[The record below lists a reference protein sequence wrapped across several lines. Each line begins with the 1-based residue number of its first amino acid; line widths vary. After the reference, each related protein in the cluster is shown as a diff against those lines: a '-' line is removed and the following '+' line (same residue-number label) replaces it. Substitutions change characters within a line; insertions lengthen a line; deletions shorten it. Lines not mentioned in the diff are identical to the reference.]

1 MSDIKKFFELL
12 ASDNSVKDEL
22 KKATEEAVNEAKI
35 KVAKAHGL
43 NISKIK
49 ELSNDELKT
58 ISGGLIN
65 EILEQDSAIFI

>member
-43 NISKIK
+43 NISTIN
-49 ELSNDELKT
+49 ELSKDELKT
-58 ISGGLIN
+58 ISGGLIE
-65 EILEQDSAIFI
+65 EIWGQDSAIFV